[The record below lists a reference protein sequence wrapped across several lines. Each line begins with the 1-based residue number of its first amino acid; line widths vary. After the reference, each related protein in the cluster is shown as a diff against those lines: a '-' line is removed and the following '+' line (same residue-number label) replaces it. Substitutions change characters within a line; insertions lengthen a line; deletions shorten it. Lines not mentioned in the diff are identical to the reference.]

1 MRRFVCGGFI
11 IIALGLI
18 AALLWWG
25 ASAHA
30 DEAPTPTPTLTPQP
44 TTQVFVPAIGGGS
57 SEAPATPGVLPSAS
71 RLFLRRYGSPL
82 LLILALALW
91 AWLRWRRQQ
100 DID

>member
-1 MRRFVCGGFI
+1 MRRFVLGGFI

-18 AALLWWG
+18 AALLWLG

-30 DEAPTPTPTLTPQP
+30 DEAPTPTPTPQP
-44 TTQVFVPAIGGGS
+44 TVQIFVPAIGGGPREPPS
-57 SEAPATPGVLPSAS
+57 TPGVLPSAW
-71 RLFLRRYGSPL
+71 RLFLRRYGSPI

-100 DID
+100 DIE